1 MLFPL
6 TLAAATAPSDEPALR
21 EGLDPASVTPGTL
34 GFLAT
39 LFVVIGVFFLIRDMT
54 KRIRRVRYN
63 SMVED
68 ARLQDAGAPD
78 STDDDGGRGSGSG
91 GGPSARRSPDSPI
104 GPGQGTHPASG
115 APQQDT
121 RPVPDGKHGPDAR

>member
-54 KRIRRVRYN
+54 KRIRRVRYTA
-63 SMVED
+63 MVED
-68 ARLQDAGAPD
+68 ARLQDAADTGGAAD
-78 STDDDGGRGSGSG
+78 SGND
-91 GGPSARRSPDSPI
+91 GGPSARRLPDHPG
-104 GPGQGTHPASG
+104 GPDQGTPPISEAQQQG
-115 APQQDT
+115 A
-121 RPVPDGKHGPDAR
+121 RPIPGGRHGPDAR

>member
-6 TLAAATAPSDEPALR
+6 TLAAMAPSEDPALR

-54 KRIRRVRYN
+54 KRIRRVRYTA
-63 SMVED
+63 MVQEARLED
-68 ARLQDAGAPD
+68 AADAA
-78 STDDDGGRGSGSG
+78 DDGGPATG
-91 GGPSARRSPDSPI
+91 GGP
-104 GPGQGTHPASG
+104 G
-115 APQQDT
+115 APQQESEREARQGP
-121 RPVPDGKHGPDAR
+121 RPAPGGKHGPDLR